1 MSSNILEVND
11 LTVKFKAKKNSL
23 TVVDNVSFSLR
34 EGETLGIVGESGS
47 GKSVTSLS
55 IMGLLPASIGWVD
68 QGTID
73 FKGDNLVNFSKNE
86 LRKIRGKDIS
96 MIFQEPMTSLNPA
109 YKIGNQIMES
119 LLIHEKVTKKIAKEK
134 AIELLQ
140 RVEIP
145 RSEEIME
152 CYPHQLSGGM
162 RQRVM
167 IAIALSCNPKLLIA
181 DEPTTALDV
190 TIQAQILELM
200 KKLKEE
206 YQTSIIL
213 ISHDLGVIAEMSDRV
228 VVMYAGKVVE
238 EGPVVEIFYNPQH
251 PYTKG
256 LLKSIPK
263 LREKKEKL
271 YAIKG
276 NVPTPD
282 QMPTGCRFAPRCE
295 HVLDKCWSEV
305 PSTVKVSDAHYSSCW
320 LTKDGVAAT

>member
-1 MSSNILEVND
+1 MSQNILEVKD
-11 LTVKFKAKKNSL
+11 LTVKFKAKKHAL
-23 TVVDNVSFSLR
+23 TVVDNVSFSVR

-55 IMGLLPASIGWVD
+55 IMGLLPNPNGWVD
-68 QGTID
+68 YGSID
-73 FKGDNLVNFSKNE
+73 FKGEDLVSISKQKM
-86 LRKIRGKDIS
+86 RKIRGKHIS

-109 YKIGNQIMES
+109 YNVGNQLMES
-119 LLIHEKVTKKIAKEK
+119 LIIHEDMNKKEAKQR
-134 AIELLQ
+134 AIDLLKL
-140 RVEIP
+140 VEIP
-145 RSEEIME
+145 RAEEIMGN
-152 CYPHQLSGGM
+152 YPHQLSGGM

-190 TIQAQILELM
+190 TIQAQILELL

-206 YQTSIIL
+206 YRTSTIL
-213 ISHDLGVIAEMSDRV
+213 ISHDLGVIAEMCDRV

-238 EGPVVEIFYNPQH
+238 EGPVVDIFKNPQH
-251 PYTKG
+251 PYTEG

-263 LREKKEKL
+263 LREKKDRL

-282 QMPTGCRFAPRCE
+282 KMPTGCRFAPRCE
-295 HVLDKCWSEV
+295 KAISKCWDQV
-305 PSTVKVSDAHYSSCW
+305 PSVVEVNKHHYTSCW
-320 LTKDGVAAT
+320 MIEEEVAIN

>member
-1 MSSNILEVND
+1 MSQNILEVSE
-11 LTVKFKAKKNSL
+11 LTVKFKSKKSSL
-23 TVVDNVSFSLR
+23 SVVDNVSFSLK

-55 IMGLLPASIGWVD
+55 IMGLLPTSNGWID
-68 QGTID
+68 KGTID
-73 FKGDNLVNFSKNE
+73 FKGENLVEFSKNA

-119 LLIHEKVTKKIAKEK
+119 LIIHEKLAKKAARQK
-134 AIELLQ
+134 AIELLN

-145 RSEEIME
+145 RAEEIMDS
-152 CYPHQLSGGM
+152 YPHQLSGGM

-200 KKLKEE
+200 KKLKDE
-206 YQTSIIL
+206 YHTSIIL
-213 ISHDLGVIAEMSDRV
+213 ISHDLGVIAEMCDRV
-228 VVMYAGKVVE
+228 VVMYAGKIVE
-238 EGPVVEIFYNPQH
+238 EGPVVEIFRNPQH
-251 PYTKG
+251 PYTEG
-256 LLKSIPK
+256 LLKSIPV
-263 LREKKEKL
+263 LRQKVDKL

-276 NVPTPD
+276 SVPTPD

-295 HVLDKCWSEV
+295 RAMEKCWNEEPTVTEV
-305 PSTVKVSDAHYSSCW
+305 SNSHYANCW
-320 LTKDGVAAT
+320 LKKEEVKTS